1 LGKVESLTVS
11 FFREI
16 LGLAAWYRINMKSIK
31 RPIKIPV
38 CKDTAKHATK
48 VAKAG
53 ITSISATIRS
63 V

>member
-1 LGKVESLTVS
+1 VS